1 MYFVSALSNLKYK
14 DDVSAERKHEATGES
29 PHTLSAS
36 VLIKNK
42 KNKPHRNDFSRGEQH
57 GKSNIRENDALQICT
72 LPPGPNLEARLYL
85 MPHLFL
91 FSCGKE
97 DNNGSVALGVL
108 ACHLTA
114 KGGHISEWCGWET
127 TRSALH
133 DWMAR
138 L

>member
-14 DDVSAERKHEATGES
+14 DNVSAGRKHEATGES
-29 PHTLSAS
+29 P
-36 VLIKNK
+36 
-42 KNKPHRNDFSRGEQH
+42 
-57 GKSNIRENDALQICT
+57 CT

>member
-14 DDVSAERKHEATGES
+14 DDVSAGRKHEATGES

-36 VLIKNK
+36 VLIKKTKHTGMTSAAENNMGRATSERIMLYRFARYLLDLTWK
-42 KNKPHRNDFSRGEQH
+42 QDFILCH
-57 GKSNIRENDALQICT
+57 ICF
-72 LPPGPNLEARLYL
+72 Y
-85 MPHLFL
+85 FL
-91 FSCGKE
+91 AEK
-97 DNNGSVALGVL
+97 GSVALAVL

-114 KGGHISEWCGWET
+114 KGGHISEWCSWET